1 MFALRI
7 NNLSH
12 KINNNNILQNISLEI
27 KDDKIACILGP
38 SGCGKTTLLK
48 LIAGLEN
55 IQEGKIY
62 IKDNLVSSPNKQ
74 VKTEERN
81 IGFLFQDFALFPH
94 LNVEQNLQFAI
105 KNNGNSINDIKE
117 IVQLIKLPFALK
129 KYPHELSGGEQ
140 QRVALARA
148 IISKPDLLLLDEP
161 FSSLD
166 LSLKEEI
173 RDDTLH
179 LLQKFNT
186 SVMIV
191 THDPFEAMF
200 ISNKIYILEENGTIV
215 QSGSPNDLYNNPI
228 SPYVTSF
235 FGETNKFLGIV
246 NNSQVKTSI
255 GTIPIKNIPDT
266 KKVEIHARPQAIR
279 LTQEKTPVNGIK
291 GTVMASKLMGSYSFI
306 HLSVLDKNNDI
317 IHVHSHMPPNFN
329 PKRSSAVGIN
339 VDKNKIFVL
348 QGHIAYA
355 KNLDDQEILDKF
367 GYLVDLRA
375 HEDTEYQR
383 RLEYFNANMCSTEV
397 IGHYLDLN
405 PGSSSHLH
413 LSHDTWESLE
423 IIEGHCVLFFNI

>member
-62 IKDNLVSSPNKQ
+62 IKNNLVSSPNKQ

-306 HLSVLDKNNDI
+306 HLSVLDKNNNV

-329 PKRSSAVGIN
+329 PKQSTAVGIEI
-339 VDKNKIFVL
+339 DTEKIF
-348 QGHIAYA
+348 IFP
-355 KNLDDQEILDKF
+355 KD
-367 GYLVDLRA
+367 
-375 HEDTEYQR
+375 
-383 RLEYFNANMCSTEV
+383 
-397 IGHYLDLN
+397 
-405 PGSSSHLH
+405 
-413 LSHDTWESLE
+413 
-423 IIEGHCVLFFNI
+423 